1 MGTILGPSPHGVYT
15 YFATTFPKLFMSLY
29 SFACIHLRTDPL
41 LERYFPDN
49 VSSEDMGPFC
59 MNSTTSLMV
68 TIAPGYLH
76 QSQEKLNEM
85 EHPSRPGEDKCEFF
99 IRTGYCRY
107 GMNCRFDHPREFFVQ
122 RNSVGLPLRPDAAE
136 CDYFMDT
143 GLCKYGMACRF
154 NHSEKYVREG
164 KSGGKNISSRRRSS
178 GEKHHQHRQAEYSSA

>member
-1 MGTILGPSPHGVYT
+1 MTRLIRNKVNHYRDNSDEVKTILGPSPHGVYT

-85 EHPSRPGEDKCEFF
+85 EHPSRYVGQS
-99 IRTGYCRY
+99 I
-107 GMNCRFDHPREFFVQ
+107 HLS
-122 RNSVGLPLRPDAAE
+122 SVGFGFD
-136 CDYFMDT
+136 C
-143 GLCKYGMACRF
+143 CHNMAPCW
-154 NHSEKYVREG
+154 S
-164 KSGGKNISSRRRSS
+164 
-178 GEKHHQHRQAEYSSA
+178 